1 MVLSNIFVYKIV
13 LDIRIVFH
21 CRKGLWTFVVIKEL
35 LMKKKNS
42 WKIKSLRCSM
52 IKLYFNFFSLKIFSL
67 WCERW
72 SDFFPIFSIY
82 PLFVNKYCV
91 MVVDGNISL
100 SCWGKSRDIVG
111 NALTSI
117 LPWKLPSLS
126 FALYLG
132 PSILLC
138 RFTLRGNSLPSEE
151 KQISISILM
160 EKFVFW
166 RMRI

>member
-1 MVLSNIFVYKIV
+1 MNFFSLQKRFMNFRGYQ
-13 LDIRIVFH
+13 RAPN
-21 CRKGLWTFVVIKEL
+21 E
-35 LMKKKNS
+35 KKNS
-42 WKIKSLRCSM
+42 WKIKSLWCSM

>member
-1 MVLSNIFVYKIV
+1 MNFF
-13 LDIRIVFH
+13 FH
-21 CRKGLWTFVVIKEL
+21 CRKGLWTFEVIKEL
-35 LMKKKNS
+35 LMKKKTS
-42 WKIKSLRCSM
+42 WKIKSLWCSM
-52 IKLYFNFFSLKIFSL
+52 IKLYFNFFFIKNLFSL
-67 WCERW
+67 MWALVW
-72 SDFFPIFSIY
+72 LLSYFF
-82 PLFVNKYCV
+82 
-91 MVVDGNISL
+91 NISPICKQILCDGGRWKYL
-100 SCWGKSRDIVG
+100 SLVEVRAG
-111 NALTSI
+111 I
-117 LPWKLPSLS
+117 LSVMRSHRFSPES

>member
-1 MVLSNIFVYKIV
+1 MNFLSLQKRFMNFRGYQ
-13 LDIRIVFH
+13 RAPN
-21 CRKGLWTFVVIKEL
+21 E
-35 LMKKKNS
+35 KKNS
-42 WKIKSLRCSM
+42 WKIKSLWCSM
-52 IKLYFNFFSLKIFSL
+52 IKLYFNFFFIKNLFSL
-67 WCERW
+67 MWALVW
-72 SDFFPIFSIY
+72 LFSYFF
-82 PLFVNKYCV
+82 
-91 MVVDGNISL
+91 NISPFCKQILCDGGRWKYL
-100 SCWGKSRDIVG
+100 SLVEVRAG
-111 NALTSI
+111 I
-117 LPWKLPSLS
+117 LSVMRSHRFSPWKLPSLS

>member
-1 MVLSNIFVYKIV
+1 MNF
-13 LDIRIVFH
+13 F
-21 CRKGLWTFVVIKEL
+21 
-35 LMKKKNS
+35 
-42 WKIKSLRCSM
+42 SLQKRFMNFRGYQRALNEKWCSM
-52 IKLYFNFFSLKIFSL
+52 IKLYFNFFFIKNLFSL
-67 WCERW
+67 MWALVW
-72 SDFFPIFSIY
+72 LLSYFF
-82 PLFVNKYCV
+82 
-91 MVVDGNISL
+91 NISPICKQILCDGGRWKYL
-100 SCWGKSRDIVG
+100 SLVEVRAG
-111 NALTSI
+111 I
-117 LPWKLPSLS
+117 LSVMRSHRFCPESLPLS

>member
-1 MVLSNIFVYKIV
+1 MIFFF
-13 LDIRIVFH
+13 L
-21 CRKGLWTFVVIKEL
+21 CRKGFWTFVVIKEL

-42 WKIKSLRCSM
+42 WKIKSLWCSM
-52 IKLYFNFFSLKIFSL
+52 IKLYFNFFFIKNLFSL
-67 WCERW
+67 MWALVW
-72 SDFFPIFSIY
+72 LLSYFF
-82 PLFVNKYCV
+82 
-91 MVVDGNISL
+91 NISPICKQILRDGGRWKYLPLVEVRAGIL
-100 SCWGKSRDIVG
+100 SVMRSHRFS
-111 NALTSI
+111 LESF
-117 LPWKLPSLS
+117 PLS